1 MAAAVQAAAPPSG
14 AADASQPERGAAESR
29 VTPIPEDRTPAPA
42 AETVPPG
49 PMPEAEPEPV
59 SKSEPEPEATSAPP
73 AEPANAEDLAARIL
87 DAARGRLPR
96 ELRSFADD
104 DARFR
109 VRLEGQELI
118 LEAQPGFLLDRLKR
132 PEVREIFST
141 AAREVLQVPVAVR
154 LTERKQEQREKR
166 DLNELRQFKEVTF
179 R

>member
-1 MAAAVQAAAPPSG
+1 MSEENTNIIQENEASESPAA
-14 AADASQPERGAAESR
+14 EAAESAEP
-29 VTPIPEDRTPAPA
+29 VA
-42 AETVPPG
+42 AEMT
-49 PMPEAEPEPV
+49 ETAAPEPV
-59 SKSEPEPEATSAPP
+59 EATSEALEAVPEPEPEAIPAPP
-73 AEPANAEDLAARIL
+73 AQPANAEDLAARIL

>member
-1 MAAAVQAAAPPSG
+1 MTRSPS
-14 AADASQPERGAAESR
+14 ALADASQPERGAVENR
-29 VTPIPEDRTPAPA
+29 VTPIPEDRGPAPAAA

-49 PMPEAEPEPV
+49 PMPEPEPEPA
-59 SKSEPEPEATSAPP
+59 SEPEPETIPAPP
-73 AEPANAEDLAARIL
+73 AAPGNAEDQAARIL

-109 VRLEGQELI
+109 VRLERQDLI

-154 LTERKQEQREKR
+154 LTERKQDQREKR